1 MQISFSTGLSGL
13 NAASTAIN
21 VIGNDLANL
30 NTTGYKAS
38 ELGFADLMSQ
48 HLGGSAANG
57 DLGMGVGQATSSR
70 VYTQGAIQATGG
82 STNVAIQG
90 NGFFVTK
97 DSLGATYYT
106 RDGSFTLSA
115 AGQLQNAAGHPVQ
128 GWSANAVGVVST
140 SGPVGNLSVPI
151 GATVGGTPTTKMSMG
166 LNLNATPSGTSTPA
180 SFSTPVQVVDSLGTT
195 HTLTATFTNTATNTW
210 SYSVAI
216 PAADLSTG
224 GTTAVGTGTLVFNSS
239 GQLSSPAATA
249 VPSLEVKGLVNGATD
264 MAIAWNLY
272 DPATAASNITQ
283 FTQTSAVSKIVQ
295 NGFPAGNISSVSL
308 QDGGLLMASYSNG
321 QQLTVGQLA
330 VATINNP
337 TSLHAVGG
345 NALVATAL
353 TGTPV
358 VGKSGSGSAGTVRAG
373 SLEKSTVDIAA
384 AFTSLLTFQRSYQA
398 NSRAITTS
406 DQILQ
411 ETIQLIH
418 A

>member
-13 NAASTAIN
+13 NAASTGIN

-48 HLGGSAANG
+48 HLGGSAANS
-57 DLGMGVGQATSSR
+57 DLGLGVGQATASR

-82 STNVAIQG
+82 STNGAIQG
-90 NGFFVTK
+90 NGFFMTK
-97 DSLGATYYT
+97 DSQGSTFYT
-106 RDGSFTLSA
+106 RDGSFTVSA
-115 AGQLQNAAGHPVQ
+115 AGQLENAAGHPVQ
-128 GWSANAVGVVST
+128 GWSASANGVVNT
-140 SGPVGNLSVPI
+140 NGPTGNLSVPI
-151 GATVGGTPTTKMSMG
+151 GATVGGTPTSTMSMS

-180 SFSTPVQVVDSLGTT
+180 SFSTPVQAVDSLGAI
-195 HTLTATFTNTATNTW
+195 HTLTAKFTNTAVNTW
-210 SYSVAI
+210 TYSVTI
-216 PAADLSTG
+216 PTAEVSTAGAAT
-224 GTTAVGTGTLVFNSS
+224 VGTGTLVFNAS

-321 QQLTVGQLA
+321 QQLTVGKLA
-330 VATINNP
+330 VATVNNP

-345 NALVATAL
+345 NELAATAL

-358 VGKSGSGSAGTVRAG
+358 VGQSGTGSAGTVLAG

-398 NSRAITTS
+398 NSRAITTD

>member
-57 DLGMGVGQATSSR
+57 GLGLGVGQATVNR
-70 VYTQGAIQATGG
+70 VYSQGAIQATGG
-82 STNVAIQG
+82 STNGAIQG
-90 NGFFVTK
+90 NGFFMTK
-97 DSLGATYYT
+97 DSQGTTFYT
-106 RDGSFTLSA
+106 RDGSFTVSA
-115 AGQLQNAAGHPVQ
+115 AGQLQNTAGHSVQ
-128 GWSANAVGVVST
+128 GWSAGANGVLDT
-140 SGPVGNLSVPI
+140 SGPTGNLSVPI
-151 GATVGGTPTTKMSMG
+151 GATVGGTPTSTMSMS

-180 SFSTPVQVVDSLGTT
+180 SFSTPVQAVDSLGAI
-195 HTLTATFTNTATNTW
+195 HTLTAKFTNTAVNTW
-210 SYSVAI
+210 TYSVTI
-216 PAADLSTG
+216 PTAEVSTAGAAT
-224 GTTAVGTGTLVFNSS
+224 VGTGTLVFNAS

-321 QQLTVGQLA
+321 QQLTVGKLA
-330 VATINNP
+330 VATVNNP

-345 NALVATAL
+345 NELMATAL

-358 VGKSGSGSAGTVRAG
+358 VGQSGTGSAGTVLAG

-398 NSRAITTS
+398 NSRAITTD

>member
-1 MQISFSTGLSGL
+1 MSGL

-57 DLGMGVGQATSSR
+57 DLGLGVGQATVNR

-82 STNVAIQG
+82 STNGAIQG
-90 NGFFVTK
+90 NGFFMTK
-97 DSLGATYYT
+97 DSQGTTFYT
-106 RDGSFTLSA
+106 RDGSFTVSA
-115 AGQLQNAAGHPVQ
+115 AGQLQNTAGHSVQ
-128 GWSANAVGVVST
+128 GWSAGANGVLDT
-140 SGPVGNLSVPI
+140 SGPTGNLSVPI
-151 GATVGGTPTTKMSMG
+151 GATVGGTPTSTMSMS

-180 SFSTPVQVVDSLGTT
+180 SFSTPVQAVDSLGAI
-195 HTLTATFTNTATNTW
+195 HTLTAKFTNTAVNTW
-210 SYSVAI
+210 TYSVTI
-216 PAADLSTG
+216 PTAEVSTAGAAT
-224 GTTAVGTGTLVFNSS
+224 VGTGTLVFNAS

-283 FTQTSAVSKIVQ
+283 FTQASAVSQIVQ

-308 QDGGLLMASYSNG
+308 QDGGLLMASCSNG
-321 QQLTVGQLA
+321 QQLTVGKLA
-330 VATINNP
+330 VATVNNP

-345 NALVATAL
+345 NELVATAL

-358 VGKSGSGSAGTVRAG
+358 VGQSGTGSAGTVLAG

-398 NSRAITTS
+398 NSRAITTD